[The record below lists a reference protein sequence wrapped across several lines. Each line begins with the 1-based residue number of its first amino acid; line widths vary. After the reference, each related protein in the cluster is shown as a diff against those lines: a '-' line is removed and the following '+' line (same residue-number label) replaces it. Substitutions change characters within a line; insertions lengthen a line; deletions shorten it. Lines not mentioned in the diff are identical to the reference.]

1 MEAYQITSEEAIN
14 NSVRGKVLVGPHEDG
29 AQAIFQPGVW
39 SLTPADNRNEKATCG
54 KWRHGIWRPVN
65 ETGLIWATGLEMP
78 MTLASM
84 SLAETVQLIKNE
96 VPEHLDFVEDYLT
109 RKGRLLIGKADNDGL
124 VDLKLETAPIFGNE
138 WVKSNLV

>member
-1 MEAYQITSEEAIN
+1 
-14 NSVRGKVLVGPHEDG
+14 
-29 AQAIFQPGVW
+29 
-39 SLTPADNRNEKATCG
+39 
-54 KWRHGIWRPVN
+54 
-65 ETGLIWATGLEMP
+65 